1 MSRELYADP
10 IRTRQPQLRPQRK
23 HWSNSD
29 GVAYLATLVL
39 LALVLLVI
47 YG

>member
-1 MSRELYADP
+1 MSRELYATP
-10 IRTRQPQLRPQRK
+10 IRRSQMRPQRK

-39 LALVLLVI
+39 LALVLLAI